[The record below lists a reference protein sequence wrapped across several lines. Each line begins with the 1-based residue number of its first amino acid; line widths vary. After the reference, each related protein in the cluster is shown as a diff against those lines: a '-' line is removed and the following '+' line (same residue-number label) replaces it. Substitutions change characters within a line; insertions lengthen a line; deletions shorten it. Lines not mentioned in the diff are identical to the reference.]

1 MRLSY
6 ITIQGFKSFAKK
18 TTLDVTQQV
27 TGVVG
32 PNGSGKSN
40 IAEAI
45 RFVLGEQSMK
55 SMRGKTGSDVIFKG
69 SEHLSSLS
77 RASVTMVIDNRRKD
91 ALKKAAEEGNTPASD
106 TLAPYLVYEHLVL
119 SRTIYADGTSEYTLN
134 DAKVRLK
141 DVQELLSF
149 AGIGGSAHTIIN
161 QGEADRILLASPKD
175 RKEALEDALG
185 LRVYHMRLNE
195 STRKLEKVKTH
206 VREVELLRTEIKPHL
221 QHLERQVKKI
231 ESQEEERKNLYN
243 LLVAYFHKEDVEIE
257 ALRERIHEEGTSDS
271 LLTVTHS
278 IEKEL
283 AILTEKKKDTKSTQE
298 HGVAAEK
305 NRLSAELRVLLE
317 RKDQV
322 IKTLGRL
329 EGEEAILEKQ
339 VSREREVTS
348 VTVPMNEMKMSHI
361 TIINRLSFLTSALNE
376 SDVPKA
382 SVLANEVTEATHT
395 FFNKYTNADT
405 TKREDVQNEINVI
418 IDSIKEHEETLT
430 FLSSEIKKI
439 ESQLH
444 ILDTQVELSVTTRH
458 EEEKKIMLLESKLRE
473 LQSVISLRK
482 QEENE
487 LSTRIEFSRALLQE
501 GLVIVGQHLVRYKDI
516 QPEDKYKDTKKQD
529 LMRAIERSKLR
540 IEEAGVPNKDE
551 VIKEYTTTKERDEYL
566 LKELSDIR
574 ASEENL
580 LILIDELRA
589 TLASKF
595 SNGVQEVSK
604 VFSTFFG
611 EVFIGG
617 KAKLTLVTSTKIDE
631 EGNETQEQGIDLDVS
646 LPNKKVKE
654 ISMFSGGERALVS
667 IALLFAMSAI
677 TPPPFMVLDETDAP
691 LDESNAR
698 KYGAMLKRLSEHS
711 KLLVITHN
719 RETMNH
725 CDMLYGVTI
734 GVDGSSKLLSINFK
748 EAEKLVD

>member
-1 MRLSY
+1 MRLSH
-6 ITIQGFKSFAKK
+6 ITIHGFKSFAKK
-18 TTLDVTQQV
+18 TTIDVTQQV

-69 SEHLSSLS
+69 SEHLGALS
-77 RASVTMVIDNRRKD
+77 RASVTMVIDNRTKENVKKD
-91 ALKKAAEEGNTPASD
+91 ASHLSD
-106 TLAPYLVYEHLVL
+106 TLASYLIYDTLTL
-119 SRTIYADGTSEYTLN
+119 SRTIYADGTSDYTLN

-141 DVQELLSF
+141 DVQELLSY

-161 QGEADRILLASPKD
+161 QGEADRILLASPRD

-195 STRKLEKVKTH
+195 STRKLEKVRSH

-231 ESQEEERKNLYN
+231 ESQEEERRNLY
-243 LLVAYFHKEDVEIE
+243 LLLIAYFHREETGITS
-257 ALRERIHEEGTSDS
+257 LRERIHEQGTSDS
-271 LLTVTHS
+271 LLIVTQS

-283 AILTEKKKDTKSTQE
+283 FILTDTDTDKKVDNRDGIT
-298 HGVAAEK
+298 AEK
-305 NRLSAELRVLLE
+305 NRINAELKLLLE

-329 EGEEAILEKQ
+329 EGEEAFLERQITKDKEITTA
-339 VSREREVTS
+339 VIPLTELKI
-348 VTVPMNEMKMSHI
+348 NHI
-361 TIINRLSFLTSALNE
+361 TIINRLSFLTDAINE
-376 SDVPKA
+376 SDITKA
-382 SVLANEVTEATHT
+382 FILANEVTVAAHE
-395 FFNKYTNADT
+395 FFNKYTQSDIT
-405 TKREDVQNEINVI
+405 SIEETEREVNVI
-418 IDSIKEHEETLT
+418 VESIREHEEASGSLTL
-430 FLSSEIKKI
+430 EIKKL
-439 ESQLH
+439 EDALH
-444 ILDTQVELSVTTRH
+444 ILDTQVEQSVTTRH

-473 LQSVISLRK
+473 LQSTILLRK
-482 QEENE
+482 QEESE
-487 LSTRIEFSRALLQE
+487 LRLRTDHYKALLEE
-501 GLVIVGQHLVRYKDI
+501 GVIIIGIQIRDYKNVTPDVRYTN
-516 QPEDKYKDTKKQD
+516 TKKHE

-540 IEEAGVPNKDE
+540 IEEAGIPNKDE

-566 LKELSDIR
+566 SKELVDIQE
-574 ASEENL
+574 SEGKL
-580 LILIDELRA
+580 LMLIDDLKA
-589 TLASKF
+589 TLSTRFF
-595 SNGVQEVSK
+595 SGIEEVSK
-604 VFSTFFG
+604 VFNTFFG

-617 KAKLTLVTSTKIDE
+617 KAKISLIVSSKIDE
-631 EGNETQEQGIDLDVS
+631 DGNEKQEQGIDLDVS

-725 CDMLYGVTI
+725 CDMLYGVTV
-734 GVDGSSKLLSINFK
+734 GVDGASKLLSINFK
-748 EAEKLVD
+748 QAEELTH

>member
-18 TTLDVTQQV
+18 TTIDVTQQV

-77 RASVTMVIDNRRKD
+77 RASVTMVIDNRKKD
-91 ALKKAAEEGNTPASD
+91 ALKKGLDQSGSPVSEV
-106 TLAPYLVYEHLVL
+106 LAPYLVYEHLIL
-119 SRTIYADGTSEYTLN
+119 ARTIYADGTSEYTLN

-221 QHLERQVKKI
+221 EHLGRQVKKI
-231 ESQEEERKNLYN
+231 ESQEQERNNLHT
-243 LLVAYFHKEDVEIE
+243 LLVAYFHKEDNEIA

-283 AILTEKKKDTKSTQE
+283 VILNEKKKDTKE
-298 HGVAAEK
+298 HQNIGVNAEK
-305 NRLSAELRVLLE
+305 ERLNAELRLLLE

-339 VSREREVTS
+339 ISKDREVTS
-348 VTVPMNEMKMSHI
+348 VTVPMSEMKVSHI
-361 TIINRLSFLTSALNE
+361 TIINRLSFLTGALNE

-382 SVLANEVTEATHT
+382 SVLANEVTQATHE
-395 FFNKYTNADT
+395 FFNKYTSADT
-405 TKREDVQNEINVI
+405 IKKDDIQKEITVI
-418 IDSIKEHEETLT
+418 IDSIKEHEETLL
-430 FLSSEIKKI
+430 FLGSEIKVLEDK
-439 ESQLH
+439 LH
-444 ILDTQVELSVTTRH
+444 ELDTQVEQSVTTRH

-487 LSTRIEFSRALLQE
+487 LSTRIELARALLQE
-501 GLVIVGQHLVRYKDI
+501 GTVIVGQQMLGYKDVR
-516 QPEDKYKDTKKQD
+516 PDAKYNDTKKTD

-551 VIKEYTTTKERDEYL
+551 VIKEYTVTKERDEYL
-566 LKELSDIR
+566 LKELADIKE
-574 ASEENL
+574 SEGNL

-589 TLASKF
+589 TLASRF
-595 SNGVQEVSK
+595 STGLNEVSK
-604 VFSTFFG
+604 VFSSFFG
-611 EVFIGG
+611 EVFVGG
-617 KAKLTLVTSTKIDE
+617 KAKIVLVTSTKIDE
-631 EGNETQEQGIDLDVS
+631 EGNEINEQGIDLDVS

-654 ISMFSGGERALVS
+654 IGMFSGGERALVS

-725 CDMLYGVTI
+725 CDMLYGVTL
-734 GVDGSSKLLSINFK
+734 GVDGGSKLLSINFK

>member
-18 TTLDVTQQV
+18 TTLDVTHQV

-91 ALKKAAEEGNTPASD
+91 ALKKVTEQGGNPVSD
-106 TLAPYLVYEHLVL
+106 TLAPYLVYDHLVL
-119 SRTIYADGTSEYTLN
+119 SRTIYADGTSDYTLN

-185 LRVYHMRLNE
+185 LRVYHMRLAE
-195 STRKLEKVKTH
+195 SVRKLEKVKIH
-206 VREVELLRTEIKPHL
+206 VREVDLLRTEIKPHL
-221 QHLERQVKKI
+221 THLERQVKKI
-231 ESQEEERKNLYN
+231 ESQEEERTNLHG
-243 LLVAYFHKEDVEIE
+243 LLVAYFHKEDTDIIS
-257 ALRERIHEEGTSDS
+257 LRERIHEEGTSAS
-271 LLTVTHS
+271 LITVTHS

-283 AILTEKKKDTKSTQE
+283 ALLNEKKKDTKE
-298 HGVAAEK
+298 HQNLEVNAEK
-305 NRLSAELRVLLE
+305 NRLQAEVRVLFE

-339 VSREREVTS
+339 ISKEREITS

-361 TIINRLSFLTSALNE
+361 TMINRLSFLTGALNE

-382 SVLANEVTEATHT
+382 SVLANEVTQATHE
-395 FFNKYTNADT
+395 FFNKYTDVNTIKQD
-405 TKREDVQNEINVI
+405 DVQKEILVI
-418 IDSIKEHEETLT
+418 ISSIREHEETLT
-430 FLSSEIKKI
+430 FLTSEIKVLEGK
-439 ESQLH
+439 LH
-444 ILDTQVELSVTTRH
+444 ILDTQVEQFVTTRH

-482 QEENE
+482 QEEYE
-487 LSTRIEFSRALLQE
+487 LSTRIDLTRALLEE
-501 GLVIVGQHLVRYKDI
+501 GVVIVGQHMLRYKDTV
-516 QPEDKYKDTKKQD
+516 PHDKYRETKKQD

-551 VIKEYTTTKERDEYL
+551 IIKEYTTTKERDEYL
-566 LKELSDIR
+566 LKELSDIQE
-574 ASEENL
+574 SEKNL

-589 TLASKF
+589 TLSSRF
-595 SNGVQEVSK
+595 SHGVQEVSK

-617 KAKLTLVTSTKIDE
+617 KAKLALVTSSKIDE

-725 CDMLYGVTI
+725 CDMLYGVTV
-734 GVDGSSKLLSINFK
+734 GVDGSSKLLSITFK
-748 EAEKLVD
+748 EAEKLAE